1 MSLFFFRV
9 FNDLWADVVPH
20 TITYWSASCS
30 SAAIQGRFGS
40 GCVFRQIQRLPS
52 SLEVL
57 PPTNPP
63 PTSYTSSRNRTG
75 HQAFYWPIKLS
86 GGVWLV
92 ETEGRRLLDGR
103 GEGGAAVRDLWE
115 REAEGGLFTVPL
127 TIDTRWLKRSII
139 NLFESWVLSLS
150 KSSWPR
156 FVVHINSKLGM
167 VNFM

>member
-1 MSLFFFRV
+1 MS
-9 FNDLWADVVPH
+9 WC
-20 TITYWSASCS
+20 CS
-30 SAAIQGRFGS
+30 SHNHLLVGQLFLAAIQGRFGS

-127 TIDTRWLKRSII
+127 TIDTRWLMRSII
-139 NLFESWVLSLS
+139 NQLMNLEFSVYQN
-150 KSSWPR
+150 
-156 FVVHINSKLGM
+156 HCGLGLWII
-167 VNFM
+167 